1 MTRFS
6 KISEDRNS
14 AEGFLKRVL
23 GFTAEEDARLGINLC
38 FEKYCMS
45 RTDHASIFIDEA
57 DVILGFNGWEELIRD
72 LAHGSWED
80 KKFNVMLSCSN
91 PDNVKSI
98 IDLNGRTKI
107 TLICRIPQ
115 LSRWTEEEI
124 RMYVLSHD
132 ESSELSEAQCDRLIQ
147 LGTRAGSPE
156 IVKSILF
163 SGSNYLYDAAH
174 DETAAWWDKLW
185 TNGSEIISR
194 LDLLY

>member
-1 MTRFS
+1 
-6 KISEDRNS
+6 
-14 AEGFLKRVL
+14 
-23 GFTAEEDARLGINLC
+23 
-38 FEKYCMS
+38 
-45 RTDHASIFIDEA
+45 
-57 DVILGFNGWEELIRD
+57 
-72 LAHGSWED
+72 
-80 KKFNVMLSCSN
+80 MLSCSN

-185 TNGSEIISR
+185 TNGSELISR

>member
-1 MTRFS
+1 LTRVS
-6 KISEDRNS
+6 KIPEDQNS

-23 GFTAEEDARLGINLC
+23 GFTAEEDARLGINQC

-57 DVILGFNGWEELIRD
+57 DVMMGFNGWEELIRD

-80 KKFNVMLSCSN
+80 KKFNVMLSCCN
-91 PDNVKSI
+91 PENVKNI
-98 IDLNGRTKI
+98 IELNGRTKI
-107 TLICRIPQ
+107 TLIGRIPQ

-124 RMYVLSHD
+124 RMYVLSQD

-147 LGTRAGSPE
+147 VGTRAGSPE
-156 IVKSILF
+156 IIKSILL
-163 SGSNYLYDAAH
+163 SGSKYLYDAVH

-185 TNGSEIISR
+185 TNGSEVISR